1 MKKHLLLF
9 LSFCFSFAF
18 SQNKIADKVHEFQIQ
33 QKRFISFNVLD
44 VNPNK
49 DADAEKVVTNATY
62 ATINLQKINDIVTNK
77 YDFIELEIP
86 FKNQN
91 YKVQLYKVDPFAE
104 DFRIDTDKKQ
114 NIADLNPNKQGF

>member
-33 QKRFISFNVLD
+33 QKRFIPFNVLD

-49 DADAEKVVTNATY
+49 DADAERS
-62 ATINLQKINDIVTNK
+62 NK
-77 YDFIELEIP
+77 CHIRD
-86 FKNQN
+86 
-91 YKVQLYKVDPFAE
+91 D
-104 DFRIDTDKKQ
+104 
-114 NIADLNPNKQGF
+114 